1 MEDRKPANPDGEG
14 REGERAE
21 VGEVTFEEVEEDE
34 GEVDDFVVAPE
45 RCCRFFF
52 SGVVGFSKL
61 GE

>member
-1 MEDRKPANPDGEG
+1 VIEERKPANPDGEG

-21 VGEVTFEEVEEDE
+21 VGEVRLEEVEEEE
-34 GEVDDFVVAPE
+34 GEVFVVPFE

-52 SGVVGFSKL
+52 SGVVSFSEP